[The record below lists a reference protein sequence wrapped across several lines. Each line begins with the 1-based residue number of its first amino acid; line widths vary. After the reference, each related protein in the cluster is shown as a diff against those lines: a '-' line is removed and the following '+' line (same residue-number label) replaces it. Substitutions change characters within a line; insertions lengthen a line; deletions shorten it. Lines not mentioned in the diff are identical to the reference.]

1 MIKNSLIYR
10 TDNGKE
16 IKIDDT
22 ILNRM
27 KAWSRGFKLMHKV
40 NQGKSKDGK

>member
-1 MIKNSLIYR
+1 MIKKSLIYR

-27 KAWSRGFKLMHKV
+27 KAWSRGFKLVCKV
-40 NQGKSKDGK
+40 NRGKTKDGK

>member
-1 MIKNSLIYR
+1 MTKKSLIYR

-16 IKIDDT
+16 IKIDNT

-27 KAWSRGFKLMHKV
+27 KARLRGFKFISTV
-40 NQGKSKDGK
+40 DWGKSKDGK